1 MINCTPSKWKKK
13 KKNFWSLK
21 DATKEI
27 KRQITNQEK
36 IFAKFITDNLY
47 PEYRR
52 NSCNSIQI

>member
-1 MINCTPSKWKKK
+1 MKKK

-36 IFAKFITDNLY
+36 IFAKFVTDNLY

-52 NSCNSIQI
+52 NSCNSIRI

>member
-1 MINCTPSKWKKK
+1 MKK

-36 IFAKFITDNLY
+36 IFAKFITDNLC